1 MATFPHAARGYRA
14 MHIEGYLF
22 FTEDGK
28 VSLPP
33 ISDKITLSCGEN
45 IQSHAIRRAEG
56 EERCNDKRRNPLHR

>member
-1 MATFPHAARGYRA
+1 